1 MEETVP
7 ISEPGVLLEDEGDQR
22 GIKITGLRFKVRV
35 RESKL
40 LNAGY
45 IARLM
50 SGGRAPWHC
59 TQKSKHGGSND
70 RSDSG
75 LYSNEVS

>member
-35 RESKL
+35 RESEL

-45 IARLM
+45 IARLITDEWREG
-50 SGGRAPWHC
+50 SVALH
-59 TQKSKHGGSND
+59 SKVQA
-70 RSDSG
+70 RW
-75 LYSNEVS
+75 